1 VEPEIALKTAVEVA
15 RIRRSCRL
23 AQATLRA
30 LGPLVHRG
38 VTTSELDRK
47 AERFIRDA
55 GGEPALKGYRGFP
68 ASICA
73 SANNV
78 CAHGIPGDAPLEDG
92 DVIGIDVTVRLDG
105 WYGDAAW
112 TFVVGRGSEDA
123 RRLVRAAWRAC
134 LAGLV
139 SVKPG
144 GRLGDVGAAISRTAA
159 RLGCSV
165 IRDYVGHG
173 IGKAMHEEPRIVNFG
188 RKGQGMRIVPGM
200 VFTVEPMVSLG
211 GAEVKV
217 MDDGWTVVTADGSLS
232 AQFEHTV
239 AVYREGIEILTL
251 PDTRLRD
258 CLDEPP
264 YFQ

>member
-1 VEPEIALKTAVEVA
+1 MQAEIPLKTAVEVA

-23 AQATLRA
+23 AEATLRH
-30 LGPLVHRG
+30 LRPHVHAG
-38 VTTSELDRK
+38 VSTRHLDSI
-47 AERFIRDA
+47 AERYIRA
-55 GGEPALKGYRGFP
+55 GGGLPALKGYRGFP
-68 ASICA
+68 ASICT

-78 CAHGIPGDAPLEDG
+78 SAHGIPDDVALEEG
-92 DVIGIDVTVRLDG
+92 DVIGIDVTVAVDG
-105 WYGDAAW
+105 WHGDAAW
-112 TFVVGRGSEDA
+112 TFVVGRAGEDVL
-123 RRLVRAAWRAC
+123 RLVRAAWRAC

-144 GRLGDVGAAISRTAA
+144 GRLGDVGYAISRAA
-159 RLGCSV
+159 GRLGCSV

-173 IGKAMHEEPRIVNFG
+173 IGRAMHEEPRIANFG
-188 RKGQGMRIVPGM
+188 RRGQGLRIVPGM
-200 VFTVEPMVSLG
+200 VFTVEPMVNLG
-211 GAEVKV
+211 GSDVKV

-251 PDTRLRD
+251 SDTRLKD

-264 YFQ
+264 YF